1 MKKYFLLSLLSVFL
15 LWSYASATLITFD
28 NLPAYHNSSSYG
40 DPGDYGT
47 RLSYGHVTFKTVSG
61 SHLLVT
67 STDWDRGFGI
77 EHSLPNKLSCD
88 APVGQRTVSEI
99 TMLFDSPVKNV
110 SFWLSGLFRDTG
122 IYAYDKKGKLLES
135 FVQTYP
141 QTGPL
146 APDGR
151 PWDYYYAET
160 ENLES
165 LNISGISKVKV
176 LTLYGYYDYFSIDNL
191 SFNERVVGLSPSQ
204 PPCSFLDLF

>member
-1 MKKYFLLSLLSVFL
+1 
-15 LWSYASATLITFD
+15 
-28 NLPAYHNSSSYG
+28 
-40 DPGDYGT
+40 
-47 RLSYGHVTFKTVSG
+47 
-61 SHLLVT
+61 
-67 STDWDRGFGI
+67 
-77 EHSLPNKLSCD
+77 
-88 APVGQRTVSEI
+88 
-99 TMLFDSPVKNV
+99 MLFDSPVKNV

-191 SFNERVVGLSPSQ
+191 SFNERGCRAVPEPTTMLLLGLVLIGVAGMRRK
-204 PPCSFLDLF
+204 FKK